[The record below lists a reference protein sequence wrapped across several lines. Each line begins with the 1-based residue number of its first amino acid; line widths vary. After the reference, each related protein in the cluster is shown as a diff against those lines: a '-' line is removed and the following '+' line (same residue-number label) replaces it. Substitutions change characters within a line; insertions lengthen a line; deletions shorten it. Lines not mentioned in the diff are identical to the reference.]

1 MACFVVGF
9 WLNFCTT
16 IEHGYNDNA
25 LIRIHAY
32 IEVSFILLIYLII
45 IEYTDMVTKKLRF

>member
-45 IEYTDMVTKKLRF
+45 IEYTDMLTK